1 MWSIDFFF
9 FLQRCQRNSLRKGKS
24 SKYGIGTIMEKI
36 NLNPFLIPCIE
47 QNTFTKIVKI
57 LEENYR
63 VYPNDLEVCTY
74 FLEDKKNH

>member
-1 MWSIDFFF
+1 MQFIEE
-9 FLQRCQRNSLRKGKS
+9 RKVFKIW
-24 SKYGIGTIMEKI
+24 YWNNHMEKI

-57 LEENYR
+57 LKENYR

-74 FLEDKKNH
+74 FLEDQKNH